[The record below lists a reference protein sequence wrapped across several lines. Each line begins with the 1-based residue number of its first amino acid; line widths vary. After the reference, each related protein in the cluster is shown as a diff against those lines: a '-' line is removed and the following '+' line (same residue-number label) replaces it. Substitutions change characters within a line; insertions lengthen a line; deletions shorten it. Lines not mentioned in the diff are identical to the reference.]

1 MTLVGSVKSGLR
13 ILRAYL
19 REIRTCHRSLI
30 LNSLTRRESKI
41 LQWYSIQGF
50 IVQLDYS
57 IAVAIDESR
66 LNRGLPLIKKICM
79 AVIAVH

>member
-1 MTLVGSVKSGLR
+1 
-13 ILRAYL
+13 
-19 REIRTCHRSLI
+19 
-30 LNSLTRRESKI
+30 
-41 LQWYSIQGF
+41 
-50 IVQLDYS
+50 VQLDYS